1 MYTDIAPAI
10 REEFNSGLYTKTS
23 LANKYNCH
31 PQTITNILKRPEG
44 KNSYSKTP
52 NPNNMLIFPYYSYI
66 KDLLKKG
73 DMKATVIY
81 QKLLGMGACLSLS
94 TVTRGVKQIK
104 YDLDISA
111 IRYETTPGQ
120 QAQADW
126 GEFKGFTA
134 NIDGYELPIYAFFL
148 VLGYSRTKYVEFV
161 TEMKTPILIRCI
173 ENALNYYGG
182 TPKEILFDN
191 MPQVVNRCLREGPTH
206 ILERELMTEFTSFA
220 DFYGFD
226 IVLAR
231 IRRPQ
236 EKGKVERF
244 VKYFK
249 ENLIPRLNKKTGHN
263 MEELNAQALKWC
275 NEVNSKTHETTGE
288 KPYDRL
294 PLEGLNA
301 LPPLPYYEENTIK
314 VQRDGSVYYKGRVYH
329 VDEGLAGCTGE
340 VTDLEDT
347 LFAMIDGQPYLLG
360 VRDIPVYIRKRY
372 SHTRQSVHGQKRRKE
387 KKGSLEQWLPLLYEE
402 KHINWGNLRCR
413 A

>member
-1 MYTDIAPAI
+1 MYTEVAPAI
-10 REEFNSGLYTKTS
+10 REDYSTGLFTKTS
-23 LANKYNCH
+23 LAEKYNCH
-31 PQTITNILKRPEG
+31 PQTITNILKSSEKDYIYQRTA
-44 KNSYSKTP
+44 TP
-52 NPNNMLIFPYYSYI
+52 NNLLIVPYYSYI
-66 KDLLKKG
+66 KDLLEKG
-73 DMKATVIY
+73 DVKATVIY
-81 QKLLGMGACLSLS
+81 QKLLGMGACISLS
-94 TVTRGVKQIK
+94 TVTRAVRRIK
-104 YDLDISA
+104 YELDISA

-126 GEFKGFTA
+126 GEFSGYTA
-134 NIDGYELPIYAFFL
+134 LIDGYERTLYAFFL

-161 TEMKTPILIRCI
+161 TEMKTPTLIRCI
-173 ENALNYYGG
+173 ENALQYYGG

-206 ILERELMTEFTSFA
+206 VLERELIPEFTSFA
-220 DFYGFD
+220 DYYGFD

-249 ENLIPRLNKKTGHN
+249 ENFIPRLDKKTSHDLN
-263 MEELNAQALKWC
+263 ELNEKALNWC
-275 NEVNSKTHETTGE
+275 NEVNSKVHETTGE
-288 KPYDRL
+288 KPCDRL
-294 PLEGLNA
+294 PLEELNS
-301 LPPLPYYEENTIK
+301 LPPIPYYEENTIK

-360 VRDIPVYIRKRY
+360 VRDLPVYIRKRY
-372 SHTRQSVHGQKRRKE
+372 SHTK
-387 KKGSLEQWLPLLYEE
+387 
-402 KHINWGNLRCR
+402 
-413 A
+413 